1 MRLHGKTLAVGGYA
15 VLAPAGCGL
24 ALPVRSATMDV
35 IVSVGP
41 GRRGFIT
48 LVLPRDA
55 SSITVEIPAEK
66 TDLYTAS
73 DPETAFVRTACLVLL
88 AYLRTKHDG
97 LEITV
102 RTSESRPPGA
112 KLGIGSSAMVTVG
125 TIVELASCIGA
136 ELRGA
141 ETFVLAHFSCLLV
154 QGQSSGYDVASVLS
168 QAPIVYRQNGQ
179 YHSKVCELAHAA
191 RSGSCL
197 SALMPQLQMLAHGD
211 ELPKVLSV
219 LLPQF
224 HFYLLKPQHKLDRG
238 TSTTKQLQKLTSTY
252 GSTQSY
258 EHLIKASETL
268 TNALVAQKSSV
279 EDIRKQLQEY
289 RQAQKSFSIENGVE
303 IEPKEISDLIELLMA
318 KDKVVGAMCVGA
330 GGYDAFL
337 CITASAV
344 TDNTFDGYLTIKIA
358 M

>member
-24 ALPVRSATMDV
+24 ALPVKSTAMDV
-35 IVSVGP
+35 LVSVAP
-41 GRRGFIT
+41 GLHRSIT
-48 LVLPRDA
+48 LVLPRAAA
-55 SSITVEIPAEK
+55 STTVEIPAEK

-88 AYLRTKHDG
+88 AYLCTKHDG

-102 RTSESRPPGA
+102 KTSESRPPGA
-112 KLGIGSSAMVTVG
+112 KLGVGSSAMVTVG
-125 TIVELASCIGA
+125 TIVELASCIGV
-136 ELRGA
+136 ELREA

-168 QAPIVYRQNGQ
+168 QTPIVYRQSGQ

-197 SALMPQLQMLAHGD
+197 SALMPQLQILAHGD
-211 ELPKVLSV
+211 ELPKISPIS
-219 LLPQF
+219 LPQF
-224 HFYLLKPQHKLDRG
+224 RFYLLKPQHKLDRA
-238 TSTTKQLQKLTSTY
+238 TSTKKQLQKLAPTY
-252 GSTQSY
+252 GATQSY
-258 EHLIKASETL
+258 EQLVKTSEALI
-268 TNALVAQKSSV
+268 NAFIAQKSSI
-279 EDIRKQLQEY
+279 EHIRKQLQRY
-289 RQAQKSFSIENGVE
+289 RQAQRSFSTENGVE
-303 IEPKEISDLIELLMA
+303 IEPKEISDLLELLMT
-318 KDKVVGAMCVGA
+318 KNGVVGAMCVGA

-337 CITASAV
+337 CITTSAV
-344 TDNTFDGYLTIKIA
+344 TDNTFDGYLVVDIT